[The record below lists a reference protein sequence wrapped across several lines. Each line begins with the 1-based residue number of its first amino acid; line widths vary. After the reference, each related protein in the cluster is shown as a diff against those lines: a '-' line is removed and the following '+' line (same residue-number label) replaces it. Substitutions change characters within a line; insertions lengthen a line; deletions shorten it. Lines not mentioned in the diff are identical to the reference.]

1 MPKLDGRSLMQRI
14 RQTPDAPPVV
24 LVSGHVG
31 DAQRQALLD
40 DGFAEVLF
48 KPVSFDDLGQILRQ
62 VASQGRSAG

>member
-1 MPKLDGRSLMQRI
+1 M
-14 RQTPDAPPVV
+14 
-24 LVSGHVG
+24 G

-62 VASQGRSAG
+62 VAAKGRPAD